1 MSVINTNIAARIAT
15 NAIIRND
22 RHSETAMTRLAT
34 GLRINSAKDD
44 AAGLAIT
51 QRMKAEVSGLE
62 MSARNASDA
71 ISMLQ
76 VADGATVEIAN
87 MFQRMR
93 ELAVQAATGTYS
105 FTDRQ
110 ALDLEFGAMY
120 QEIDRIANNT
130 TWNTMSIMNGQL
142 ANGTDMATGADP
154 TTLLDVTSATIQLG
168 KSVNQTMAL
177 NIKSFRPEHA
187 ADFTH
192 VNGTV
197 TGDGNAAAPVAYV
210 AGAATNAN
218 YADATTPASDN
229 PSVTHASHAYG
240 SAILWTGGDDGA
252 VGGAAGNADERLEI
266 LSQQQAGYALTQ
278 LDIAI
283 TALSTER
290 AKFGASV
297 SRLQHATDNLL
308 NVATNQDLSRSR
320 IEDADYAVET
330 SELSRTQI
338 ISQASTA
345 MLAQANKK
353 AQNVL
358 ALLRD

>member
-76 VADGATVEIAN
+76 VADGATVEIAA

-110 ALDLEFGAMY
+110 ALDLEFAAMY

-142 ANGTDMATGADP
+142 ANGNDMATGADP

-168 KSVNQTMAL
+168 KSVNQTMGL

-192 VNGTV
+192 INGTV
-197 TGDGNAAAPVAYV
+197 TGDGIAVAVAYA

-240 SAILWTGGDDGA
+240 SAILWTGGDGGVFGGVA
-252 VGGAAGNADERLEI
+252 GAANERLEI
-266 LSQQQAGYALTQ
+266 LSQQQAGFALTQ

-338 ISQASTA
+338 IAQASTA